1 MDRFNGWHKIF
12 LIIVFSMV
20 FYLSPIPALAA
31 SSGQFESN
39 PPKAPQSEPQALPDD
54 HMSESKEISIRSSI
68 KTSTSAM
75 LKKNTEEVRHL
86 SDLGKSISESLSIG
100 PLVGRQLNS
109 PIVINT
115 YVGVVLRYKF

>member
-1 MDRFNGWHKIF
+1 
-12 LIIVFSMV
+12 
-20 FYLSPIPALAA
+20 
-31 SSGQFESN
+31 
-39 PPKAPQSEPQALPDD
+39 
-54 HMSESKEISIRSSI
+54 
-68 KTSTSAM
+68 M
-75 LKKNTEEVRHL
+75 LKKDTEEVRHL

>member
-1 MDRFNGWHKIF
+1 MDVFTGWHKIV
-12 LIIVFSMV
+12 LVIIFSTV
-20 FYLSPIPALAA
+20 FYLSSIPAIAA
-31 SSGQFESN
+31 SSDQSASSLS
-39 PPKAPQSEPQALPDD
+39 KTSQSEPQAQTDD
-54 HMSESKEISIRSSI
+54 QVGEPKQILIISNN
-68 KTSTSAM
+68 KTATAAM
-75 LKKNTEEVRHL
+75 LKKDTEEVRHL

>member
-1 MDRFNGWHKIF
+1 MDVINGWHKIA
-12 LIIVFSMV
+12 LIIIFSTVFH
-20 FYLSPIPALAA
+20 LSSIPAIEA
-31 SSGQFESN
+31 SSDQSGADF
-39 PPKAPQSEPQALPDD
+39 PKTSQSEPQTPTDD
-54 HMSESKEISIRSSI
+54 HMSEPKQILIISNN
-68 KTSTSAM
+68 KTATVAM

-100 PLVGRQLNS
+100 PLMGRQLNS